1 MRNDSAGGVMLRLR
15 ALALAGVL
23 VVASVV
29 NVFFA
34 PQIYS
39 PRAPA
44 FSGADLAANEPWRG
58 HAFSFQPSW
67 LAATLPHSTFVN
79 VRTGLPEW
87 APEDGREIGIFWNMR
102 TVTIENLATDDSDL
116 PLDLSG
122 LDIRD
127 QLAEHHRLYALIR
140 CQSDPVDGGQN
151 LCDYFVAFDDT
162 VNPDDALT
170 FVGVFTVTGPDTNE
184 VGFVEK
190 GLLERLVGA
199 TVDTLPTI
207 GVER

>member
-1 MRNDSAGGVMLRLR
+1 MVRLR

-23 VVASVV
+23 VLASAV
-29 NVFFA
+29 NLFFA

-39 PRAPA
+39 PRPPA
-44 FSGADLAANEPWRG
+44 FSGADLAGNEAWRG

-67 LAATLPHSTFVN
+67 LAATLPNSRFIN
-79 VRTGLPEW
+79 VRTGLPDW
-87 APEDGREIGIFWNMR
+87 SPEAGYEMGILWEPR
-102 TVTIENLATDDSDL
+102 TVAIENLIIDDSEF

-122 LDIRD
+122 LNIRD
-127 QLAEHHRLYALIR
+127 QLADHHQLYALIR
-140 CQSDPVDGGQN
+140 CQSDPIAGGQD

-170 FVGVFTVTGPDTNE
+170 FVGVFTVTGSDTNE

-190 GLLERLVGA
+190 GLLERLVGKDLA
-199 TVDTLPTI
+199 TLPTI
-207 GVER
+207 GVEK

>member
-1 MRNDSAGGVMLRLR
+1 MGGGMLRLR
-15 ALALAGVL
+15 ALALVTVL
-23 VVASVV
+23 VFATVV
-29 NVFFA
+29 NLFLA

-44 FSGADLAANEPWRG
+44 FSGADLAANEAWRG

-67 LAATLPHSTFVN
+67 LAATLPNSTFVN

-87 APEDGREIGIFWNMR
+87 APEDGHEIGIFWNMR
-102 TVTIENLATDDSDL
+102 TVTIENLVTDDTNF
-116 PLDLSG
+116 PVDLSG

-127 QLAEHHRLYALIR
+127 QLAEHHQLYALIR
-140 CQSDPVDGGQN
+140 CQSDPIAGGQD

-162 VNPDDALT
+162 VKPDDALT
-170 FVGVFTVTGPDTNE
+170 FVGVFTVTGTDTNE

-199 TVDTLPTI
+199 GVDTLPTI